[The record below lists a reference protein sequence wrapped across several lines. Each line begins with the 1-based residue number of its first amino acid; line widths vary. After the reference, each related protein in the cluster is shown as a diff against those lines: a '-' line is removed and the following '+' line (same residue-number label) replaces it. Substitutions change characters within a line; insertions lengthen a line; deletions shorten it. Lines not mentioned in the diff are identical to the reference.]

1 MQVRV
6 SVEDDFNIIGG
17 LRKLNK
23 TEAGQIQNYVV
34 AEISKDY
41 AEYQRERYLSGQYL
55 SVRSG
60 VTKDSVRFYKV
71 KDGRFEVS
79 PGVGIVGRKNYL
91 GIYETGG
98 EIKPRNKKVLAFDV
112 GGQTVFARSVYID
125 KLPFVT
131 DSKKSYEQSQKPLII
146 MRNIWTGVFKKK
158 GLV

>member
-6 SVEDDFNIIGG
+6 SVEDDYNIIGG
-17 LRKLNK
+17 LRKLDGN
-23 TEAGQIQNYVV
+23 EAGKIQNFVV

-41 AEYQRERYLSGQYL
+41 AEYQRDRYLSGQYL
-55 SVRSG
+55 NIRSG
-60 VTKDSVRFYKV
+60 ETKESVRFYKV

-98 EIKPRNKKVLAFDV
+98 EVKPRTKKVLAFDV

-125 KLPFVT
+125 KKPFVT
-131 DSKKSYEQSQKPLII
+131 DSKRAYEHSGKPLTI
-146 MRNIWTGVFKKK
+146 MRNIWTSVFKKK